1 MTELVFGDVFVH
13 VPRVVQINRAAPRQ
27 MLRILVT
34 YLPGGIDRFF
44 AEIGEVAPTREVP
57 PPPQAPA
64 GPGAHRRHRRAVRHA
79 DPGPAGALTNK

>member
-1 MTELVFGDVFVH
+1 MTELVFGDIFVH
-13 VPRVVQINRAAPRQ
+13 VPRVVQINRTAPRQ

-57 PPPQAPA
+57 PPPQAPPDLERIA
-64 GPGAHRRHRRAVRHA
+64 AIGERYGMKIQAP
-79 DPGPAGALTNK
+79 PGP